1 VIHDLLL
8 PVVEVKDVD
17 GRDEAGHDEL
27 GTLMLINFRML
38 TVASAVLLSA
48 CAQFER
54 NTSPQATVDD
64 DAYCRANGGEPG
76 SSAYVACRKA
86 RDVQSSRAAGSNS
99 RIERSHRNLAEDMLN
114 NPR

>member
-1 VIHDLLL
+1 MNAPIAKVSGLLGLMALLL
-8 PVVEVKDVD
+8 
-17 GRDEAGHDEL
+17 AG
-27 GTLMLINFRML
+27 
-38 TVASAVLLSA
+38 

-64 DAYCRANGGEPG
+64 DALCRAEGEPG
-76 SSAYVACRKA
+76 SSAYVACRKN
-86 RDVQSSRAAGSNS
+86 RDVQSSRAAGSSS